1 MNRENLMLKL
11 EKLRADLK
19 LKQFLQDTDDV
30 SIYCNHIFHSA
41 LIVL

>member
-1 MNRENLMLKL
+1 MNRENLLIKL

-30 SIYCNHIFHSA
+30 SLILLTALSA
-41 LIVL
+41 MPV